1 MTKAIED
8 ALESPLLK
16 NRDVY
21 GSRKILINVYY
32 NPESENPFKM
42 EELSEVEEF
51 MANFS
56 QEVDVITGYAH
67 DHTLE
72 DKIKI
77 KCWQQDSMC
86 RSRRNRLRL

>member
-42 EELSEVEEF
+42 HTSIAYIRKDALLEKVKELRDDAGSR
-51 MANFS
+51 
-56 QEVDVITGYAH
+56 D
-67 DHTLE
+67 DHYE
-72 DKIKI
+72 KDAIIEYNAYEAVMDIIK
-77 KCWQQDSMC
+77 SM
-86 RSRRNRLRL
+86 